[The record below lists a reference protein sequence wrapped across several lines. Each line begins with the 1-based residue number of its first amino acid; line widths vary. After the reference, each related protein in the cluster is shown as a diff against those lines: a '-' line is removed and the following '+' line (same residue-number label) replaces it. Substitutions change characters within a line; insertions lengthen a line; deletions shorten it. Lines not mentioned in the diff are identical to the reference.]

1 MIALAKFARRFVGA
15 LSAIAIF
22 ACFGAQ
28 PASAQDKTIHMVVPF
43 PAGGGIDILA
53 RILAPKLQAA
63 YGQTTIVENKPGGSG
78 FVGTLTV
85 VKAKP
90 DGLYLLQQAMGM
102 SMNPSIYKN
111 LPYDSIRDLEPVALI
126 GVVPVTL
133 AIGNHVAA
141 KTLPE
146 FIALA
151 KASPGKYKSAAFVN
165 GAAVLML
172 QLFNQQAGVDINI
185 INYRGTAPALAA
197 TVSGETDFVIMPS
210 VISSIKDGKLRG
222 LAVAAAQRMDELPDL
237 PTTVE
242 VGLPDFK
249 IEFWFGTFTTAGTPP
264 DVVARLNSEI
274 NKAVALPDVTA
285 KLKSVGIEPR
295 NGTAGQ
301 FRDQFHREIREWAEV
316 VKKSGFKPLEN

>member
-1 MIALAKFARRFVGA
+1 MRGASRIARSAAVFAALLLAGITTAA
-15 LSAIAIF
+15 
-22 ACFGAQ
+22 
-28 PASAQDKTIHMVVPF
+28 AQDKTIHLVVPF

-53 RILAPKLQAA
+53 RLLAPKLQAA
-63 YGQTTIVENKPGGSG
+63 YGQTAIVENKPGGSG

-90 DGLYLLQQAMGM
+90 DGNYLLQQAMGM

-133 AIGNHVAA
+133 AIGNHVPA

-151 KASPGKYKSAAFVN
+151 KANPGKFKGAAFVN

-210 VISSIKDGKLRG
+210 VVSSIKDGKLRG
-222 LAVAAAQRMDELPDL
+222 LAVAAATRMEELPDL
-237 PTTVE
+237 PATVE
-242 VGLPDFK
+242 VCLPDFK

-264 DVVARLNSEI
+264 EAVSRLNAEI
-274 NKAVALPDVTA
+274 NKAVASPDVTA

-295 NGTAGQ
+295 NATAAQ
-301 FRDQFHREIREWAEV
+301 FRDQFHREIKEWAEV